1 MRSGQNTVGY
11 WRLPEETASQLT
23 PDGWLRTGDAA
34 WRDEEGYL
42 YLHDRIKDLI
52 ISGGENIYPAE
63 VENALAANP
72 AVGDVAVIG
81 VPVAAVGRDAKAV
94 VVPAPGATIDRTRCS
109 PTSGPAWPAT
119 SARRRSTSS
128 TRCPATPPGRSCGG
142 SCGRPTRARERER
155 SAAMNSSNI
164 SKRRAAALDEGGA
177 AYQGRR
183 AEIIRAAGEVFK
195 RLGFRGT
202 KIGDIAE
209 AVGMDR
215 ATIYYYVGG
224 KEELFHQA
232 VGDAVERNCLRAEA
246 ILTGPGTPA
255 EKLRRWSPT

>member
-1 MRSGQNTVGY
+1 
-11 WRLPEETASQLT
+11 
-23 PDGWLRTGDAA
+23 
-34 WRDEEGYL
+34 
-42 YLHDRIKDLI
+42 
-52 ISGGENIYPAE
+52 
-63 VENALAANP
+63 
-72 AVGDVAVIG
+72 
-81 VPVAAVGRDAKAV
+81 
-94 VVPAPGATIDRTRCS
+94 
-109 PTSGPAWPAT
+109 
-119 SARRRSTSS
+119 
-128 TRCPATPPGRSCGG
+128 
-142 SCGRPTRARERER
+142 
-155 SAAMNSSNI
+155 MNSSNI

-177 AYQGRR
+177 AYRGRR

-255 EKLRRWSPT
+255 EKLRALVTDLMESYAASYPYLYLYIQEDLGPSASRSQWGRTMARFNKRYENVVVAIVEDGVADGTFHTATEPWVIAYGILGMAAWSNRWFNPETSSVPAREIGAAYAETLLRGLVR

>member
-1 MRSGQNTVGY
+1 
-11 WRLPEETASQLT
+11 
-23 PDGWLRTGDAA
+23 
-34 WRDEEGYL
+34 
-42 YLHDRIKDLI
+42 
-52 ISGGENIYPAE
+52 
-63 VENALAANP
+63 
-72 AVGDVAVIG
+72 
-81 VPVAAVGRDAKAV
+81 
-94 VVPAPGATIDRTRCS
+94 
-109 PTSGPAWPAT
+109 
-119 SARRRSTSS
+119 
-128 TRCPATPPGRSCGG
+128 
-142 SCGRPTRARERER
+142 
-155 SAAMNSSNI
+155 MNSSNI

-177 AYQGRR
+177 AYRGRR

-255 EKLRRWSPT
+255 EKLRALVTDLMESYAASYPYLYLYIQEDLGPSASRSQWGRTMARFNKRYENAVVAIVEDGVADGTFHTATEPWVIAYGILGMAAWSNRWFNPETSSVPAREIGAAYAETLLRGLVR